1 MLHYLVPT
9 PAEIKLPAAYSGDP
23 HALLF
28 WSALSNTQGPGSCSR
43 CHTALW
49 QSCVVGNFSSTHCWG
64 DGSQVLLLHHR
75 QDCRGGDVSPQ
86 RMAAVWGAKSLNPYL
101 CMPTGIL
108 RHFSSSFLLNTCS
121 VLAITFLSVLSSQ
134 ALVIAEEGNPCLWV
148 STCLLERQPIPTWEH
163 KARWSHS
170 IGVYFSTKLEF
181 STWL

>member
-9 PAEIKLPAAYSGDP
+9 PAEIKLPAACSGDP

-49 QSCVVGNFSSTHCWG
+49 QSCVVGNLSSTHCWETAAKCCCCTTG
-64 DGSQVLLLHHR
+64 RTAGEVMWAHKGWLLSE
-75 QDCRGGDVSPQ
+75 G
-86 RMAAVWGAKSLNPYL
+86 LNPYL

-108 RHFSSSFLLNTCS
+108 RHFSSSFLLNTCT

-134 ALVIAEEGNPCLWV
+134 ALVIAEKSNPCLGV
-148 STCLLERQPIPTWEH
+148 NTCQPIPTWEH
-163 KARWSHS
+163 KAQSTHS

-181 STWL
+181 STWP